1 MTATRKTIA
10 VIVFPIS
17 TPVHPV
23 GTPVFLSSHSRNS
36 SALTPMKYGQPILAV
51 CRSAQTRWRR
61 QKQNKVGRSLK
72 NVPPKTSQVS
82 HLTYAHPGCGP
93 GGDRTL
99 VQTGKQ
105 CAFYML
111 ISVLIFECKP
121 DRSHLLT
128 PYLLKTS
135 FQTRSC
141 LKLFPIY
148 LHHWIKTLRNHSF

>member
-1 MTATRKTIA
+1 
-10 VIVFPIS
+10 
-17 TPVHPV
+17 
-23 GTPVFLSSHSRNS
+23 
-36 SALTPMKYGQPILAV
+36 
-51 CRSAQTRWRR
+51 
-61 QKQNKVGRSLK
+61 
-72 NVPPKTSQVS
+72 
-82 HLTYAHPGCGP
+82 
-93 GGDRTL
+93 
-99 VQTGKQ
+99 
-105 CAFYML
+105 ML